1 MGEEKRKPICEVMM
15 LFWGLNYFR
24 KEKGGRVA
32 KKRDESHLDLGD
44 GRDEL
49 NLAEFPLSLI
59 SKRSEDDAKVLV
71 FEDQIWDSGSKKL
84 VTRKVTISGSADCGL
99 PNAADE
105 EVLLALIQITKLQG
119 FRNKKVFFSR
129 YQLLQILGWE
139 DNGYYYNRIVSA
151 LNTWLGVNVK
161 WHNAWR
167 DYTKK
172 TSWGDKGIVLIQ
184 AFELKKRDNS
194 DSESYITWA
203 DHLFESFQA
212 GNLKGLDFGLYR
224 ALRDSIAKRMFRFL
238 DKRFYNREMLTFDLA
253 TFAYEKIGMKRTY
266 ALNNVKQ
273 KFKPAIE
280 ELVAVGF
287 LKALPDKQRYRKKQ
301 AGIWEIIF
309 IKAEEND
316 GQRPLPMEID
326 TMPGIE
332 SELLK
337 RGVSRQRAKSLAAR
351 YPEAHIKAKLEEFD
365 FRMAKD
371 EKDPLRP
378 KNPGGYLAQAIEDDY
393 ASPKGFKSSEE
404 IERERQEKA
413 EAAAKRKAE
422 KAAKLKK
429 QADEIADAD
438 AAHQRD
444 VDRVNAYLGS
454 LSASERERVEIEALN
469 TSLFGPTSEG
479 LIRETLIHN
488 YVLELLQNGN
498 LK

>member
-1 MGEEKRKPICEVMM
+1 M
-15 LFWGLNYFR
+15 
-24 KEKGGRVA
+24 A
-32 KKRDESHLDLGD
+32 KKTIETDLDLGD

-59 SKRSEDDAKVLV
+59 SKRSDQDAKVLV
-71 FEDQIWDSGSKKL
+71 FEDKIWDSESRTM

-119 FRNKKVFFSR
+119 FRNKKVHFSR
-129 YQLLQILGWE
+129 YNLLQILGWE

-172 TSWGDKGIVLIQ
+172 SSWGDKGIVLIQ
-184 AFELKKRDNS
+184 AFELKKRENA
-194 DSESYITWA
+194 DSASYITWA

-287 LKALPDKQRYRKKQ
+287 LKPLPDKQRYRKRK
-301 AGIWEIIF
+301 AGEWDVVF
-309 IKAEEND
+309 IKATEEN

-326 TMPGIE
+326 TLPSIE
-332 SELLK
+332 NDLLK

-351 YPEAHIKAKLEEFD
+351 FPEAHIRAKLEEFD
-365 FRMAKD
+365 YRMTR
-371 EKDPLRP
+371 EEGDPLRP
-378 KNPGGYLAQAIEDDY
+378 QNPGGYLSQAIEEDY
-393 ASPKGFKSSEE
+393 ASPKGFKSQADL
-404 IERERQEKA
+404 ERERQEKEDQTA
-413 EAAAKRKAE
+413 QRKAVRDA
-422 KAAKLKK
+422 KAKDDAERKANAELEFQRKTEQVKNYLESLPLDERK
-429 QADEIADAD
+429 QVEETAIA
-438 AAHQRD
+438 
-444 VDRVNAYLGS
+444 S
-454 LSASERERVEIEALN
+454 
-469 TSLFGPTSEG
+469 SLFGATAGEAIRKS
-479 LIRETLIHN
+479 LIFQH
-488 YVLELLQNGN
+488 VLDLLEQAGRNA
-498 LK
+498 KK

>member
-1 MGEEKRKPICEVMM
+1 MSNK
-15 LFWGLNYFR
+15 
-24 KEKGGRVA
+24 
-32 KKRDESHLDLGD
+32 SHETDLDLGD

-59 SKRSEDDAKVLV
+59 SKRADQDTKVLV
-71 FEDQIWDSGSKKL
+71 FEDKIWDSESRSM

-119 FRNKKVFFSR
+119 FRNKKVHFSR
-129 YQLLQILGWE
+129 YNLLQILGWE

-184 AFELKKRDNS
+184 AFELKKRENAES
-194 DSESYITWA
+194 SSYITWA

-287 LKALPDKQRYRKKQ
+287 LKPLPDKQRYRKRK
-301 AGIWEIIF
+301 AGEWDVVF
-309 IKAEEND
+309 IKAMEEN

-326 TMPGIE
+326 TLPSIE
-332 SELLK
+332 NDLLK

-351 YPEAHIKAKLEEFD
+351 FPEAHIRAKLEEFD
-365 FRMAKD
+365 YRMTR
-371 EKDPLRP
+371 EEGDPLRP
-378 KNPGGYLAQAIEDDY
+378 QNPGGYLSQAIEEDY
-393 ASPKGFKSSEE
+393 ASPKGFKSQSDL
-404 IERERQEKA
+404 ERERLEKEEQSA
-413 EAAAKRKAE
+413 QR
-422 KAAKLKK
+422 KAAK
-429 QADEIADAD
+429 QAKAKEDAERKASAEREFQRKADL
-438 AAHQRD
+438 
-444 VDRVNAYLGS
+444 VTGYLGS
-454 LSASERERVEIEALN
+454 LSEEKRKQVEADALAS
-469 TSLFGPTSEG
+469 SLFGATASD
-479 LIRETLIHN
+479 LIRQSLIHN
-488 YVLELLQNGN
+488 HVMELLKETTDAG
-498 LK
+498 K

>member
-1 MGEEKRKPICEVMM
+1 MSSQRTHET
-15 LFWGLNYFR
+15 
-24 KEKGGRVA
+24 
-32 KKRDESHLDLGD
+32 DLDLGD

-59 SKRSEDDAKVLV
+59 SKRADQDTKVLV
-71 FEDQIWDSGSKKL
+71 FEDKIWDSESRSM

-119 FRNKKVFFSR
+119 FRNKKVYFSR
-129 YQLLQILGWE
+129 YNLLQILGWE

-184 AFELKKRDNS
+184 AFELKKRENA
-194 DSESYITWA
+194 DSSSYITWA

-238 DKRFYNREMLTFDLA
+238 DKRFYNRDMLTFDLA

-287 LKALPDKQRYRKKQ
+287 LKPLPDKQRYRKRK
-301 AGIWEIIF
+301 AGEWDVVF
-309 IKAEEND
+309 IKAVEEN

-326 TMPGIE
+326 TLPSVE
-332 SELLK
+332 NELVK
-337 RGVSRQRAKSLAAR
+337 QGVSRQRAKSLAAR
-351 YPEAHIKAKLEEFD
+351 YPEAHIRAKLEEFD
-365 FRMAKD
+365 YRMTR
-371 EKDPLRP
+371 EEGDPLRP
-378 KNPGGYLAQAIEDDY
+378 QNPGGYLAQSIEEDY
-393 ASPKGFKSSEE
+393 ASPKGFKAQAEV
-404 IERERQEKA
+404 ERERQEKEEQRA
-413 EAAAKRKAE
+413 QR
-422 KAAKLKK
+422 KAAKEAKAKEEAERKANAEQEFQRKSELVT
-429 QADEIADAD
+429 QYL
-438 AAHQRD
+438 AA
-444 VDRVNAYLGS
+444 
-454 LSASERERVEIEALN
+454 LSSEERQRVERDALAG
-469 TSLFGPTSEG
+469 SLFGATAGEV
-479 LIRETLIHN
+479 IRQSIIHN
-488 YVLELLQNGN
+488 HVLELLKQGTDDA
-498 LK
+498 KK

>member
-1 MGEEKRKPICEVMM
+1 MSSQRTHET
-15 LFWGLNYFR
+15 
-24 KEKGGRVA
+24 
-32 KKRDESHLDLGD
+32 DLDLGD

-59 SKRSEDDAKVLV
+59 SKRADQDTKVLV
-71 FEDQIWDSGSKKL
+71 FEDKIWDSESRSM

-119 FRNKKVFFSR
+119 FRNKKVYFSR
-129 YQLLQILGWE
+129 YNLLQILGWE

-184 AFELKKRDNS
+184 AFELKKRENA
-194 DSESYITWA
+194 DSSSYITWA

-238 DKRFYNREMLTFDLA
+238 DKRFYNRDMLTFDLA

-273 KFKPAIE
+273 KFNPAIE

-287 LKALPDKQRYRKKQ
+287 LKPLPDKQRYRKRK
-301 AGIWEIIF
+301 AGEWDVVF
-309 IKAEEND
+309 IKAVEEN

-326 TMPGIE
+326 TLPSVE
-332 SELLK
+332 NELVK
-337 RGVSRQRAKSLAAR
+337 QGVSRQRAKSLAAR
-351 YPEAHIKAKLEEFD
+351 YPEAHIRAKLEEFD
-365 FRMAKD
+365 YRMTR
-371 EKDPLRP
+371 EEGDPLRP
-378 KNPGGYLAQAIEDDY
+378 QNPGGYLAQSIEEDY
-393 ASPKGFKSSEE
+393 ASPKGFKSQAEV
-404 IERERQEKA
+404 ERERQEKEEQRA
-413 EAAAKRKAE
+413 QRKAAKEAKAKEEAERKANAEQEFQRKAE
-422 KAAKLKK
+422 LVTQYLAALSG
-429 QADEIADAD
+429 DER
-438 AAHQRD
+438 Q
-444 VDRVNAYLGS
+444 
-454 LSASERERVEIEALN
+454 RVERDALAS
-469 TSLFGPTSEG
+469 SLFGATAGEV
-479 LIRETLIHN
+479 IRQSIIHN
-488 YVLELLQNGN
+488 HVLELLKQGTDDA
-498 LK
+498 KK

>member
-1 MGEEKRKPICEVMM
+1 MSLE
-15 LFWGLNYFR
+15 R
-24 KEKGGRVA
+24 KET
-32 KKRDESHLDLGD
+32 SLDLGD

-59 SKRSEDDAKVLV
+59 SKRADQDAKVLV
-71 FEDQIWDSGSKKL
+71 FEDKIWDSENRTMVS
-84 VTRKVTISGSADCGL
+84 RKVTISGSADCGL

-119 FRNKKVFFSR
+119 FKNKKVSFSR

-184 AFELKKRDNS
+184 AFELKKRERG
-194 DSESYITWA
+194 DSASYIMWA
-203 DHLFESFQA
+203 DHLFESFQS

-238 DKRFYNREMLTFDLA
+238 DKRFYNRDMLSFDLA

-273 KFKPAIE
+273 KFKPALE

-287 LKALPDKQRYRKKQ
+287 LKPMDEKQRYRKRK
-301 AGIWEIIF
+301 AGEWDILFVKRAGDE
-309 IKAEEND
+309 

-326 TMPGIE
+326 TLPSIE
-332 SELLK
+332 SDLLK

-351 YPEAHIKAKLEEFD
+351 YPEAHIREKLEEFD
-365 FRMAKD
+365 YRMSR
-371 EKDPLRP
+371 EEGDPLRP
-378 KNPGGYLAQAIEDDY
+378 QNPGGYLAQAIEDNY
-393 ASPKGFKSSEE
+393 ATPKGFTSKAEL
-404 IERERQEKA
+404 ERQKLEKESLA
-413 EAAAKRKAE
+413 AVRKAAKEAKTKTDSDRKAAAEQAFQRKAAKVRVFLESRSEAERAKVEAAA
-422 KAAKLKK
+422 
-429 QADEIADAD
+429 
-438 AAHQRD
+438 
-444 VDRVNAYLGS
+444 
-454 LSASERERVEIEALN
+454 LSG
-469 TSLFGPTSEG
+469 SLFGENASPM
-479 LIRETLIHN
+479 IRDSLIHN
-488 YVLELLQNGN
+488 HVLELLEAEDSAGSG
-498 LK
+498 KKAR

>member
-1 MGEEKRKPICEVMM
+1 MSQPLVGEP
-15 LFWGLNYFR
+15 
-24 KEKGGRVA
+24 
-32 KKRDESHLDLGD
+32 SLDLGD

-59 SKRSEDDAKVLV
+59 SKRADQDAKVLV
-71 FEDQIWDSGSKKL
+71 FEDKIWDSENRAM
-84 VTRKVTISGSADCGL
+84 VTRKVTISGSSDCGL

-119 FRNKKVFFSR
+119 FRNKKVSFSR

-172 TSWGDKGIVLIQ
+172 SSWGDKGIVLIQ
-184 AFELKKRDNS
+184 AFELKKRERS
-194 DSESYITWA
+194 DSASCITWA

-238 DKRFYNREMLTFDLA
+238 DKRFYNREMLSFDLA

-273 KFKPAIE
+273 KFKAAIA

-287 LKALPDKQRYRKKQ
+287 LKELDDKQRYRKRK
-301 AGIWEIIF
+301 AGEWDIIF
-309 IKAEEND
+309 VKAVGED
-316 GQRPLPMEID
+316 GQRQLPMEID
-326 TMPGIE
+326 ILPSIE
-332 SELLK
+332 NDLLK

-351 YPEAHIKAKLEEFD
+351 YPEKHIREKLEEFD
-365 FRMAKD
+365 YRMSR
-371 EKDPLRP
+371 EEGDPLRP
-378 KNPGGYLAQAIEDDY
+378 QNPGGYLSQAIEENY
-393 ASPKGFKSSEE
+393 ASPKGFTSQSEL
-404 IERERQEKA
+404 ERQKLEKA
-413 EAAAKRKAE
+413 EATAQRKAAREAKSRSDLERKTLAE
-422 KAAKLKK
+422 KAYQQKAN
-429 QADEIADAD
+429 
-438 AAHQRD
+438 
-444 VDRVNAYLGS
+444 RVREYLDSLPATERGRLEQNAVGG
-454 LSASERERVEIEALN
+454 
-469 TSLFGPTSEG
+469 SLFGSNASPM
-479 LIRETLIHN
+479 IRQSLIHN
-488 YVLELLQNGN
+488 HVLELLEREGTIR
-498 LK
+498 

>member
-1 MGEEKRKPICEVMM
+1 MSRES
-15 LFWGLNYFR
+15 
-24 KEKGGRVA
+24 KEA
-32 KKRDESHLDLGD
+32 ALDLGD

-59 SKRSEDDAKVLV
+59 SKRGDQDAKVLV
-71 FEDQIWDSGSKKL
+71 FEDKIWDSENRAMVS
-84 VTRKVTISGSADCGL
+84 RKVTISGSADCGL

-119 FRNKKVFFSR
+119 FQSKKVSFSR

-161 WHNAWR
+161 WNNAWR

-172 TSWGDKGIVLIQ
+172 SSWGDKGIVLIQ
-184 AFELKKRDNS
+184 AFELKKRERS
-194 DSESYITWA
+194 DSASYVTWA

-238 DKRFYNREMLTFDLA
+238 DKRFYNRGMLSFDLA

-273 KFKPAIE
+273 KFKPALE

-287 LKALPDKQRYRKKQ
+287 LSPLDEKQRYRKRR
-301 AGIWEIIF
+301 AGEWDIIF
-309 IKAEEND
+309 VKSSVED

-326 TMPGIE
+326 ILPDIE
-332 SELLK
+332 SDLLK

-351 YPEAHIKAKLEEFD
+351 YPEAHIREKLEEFD
-365 FRMAKD
+365 YRMSR
-371 EKDPLRP
+371 EEGDPLRP
-378 KNPGGYLAQAIEDDY
+378 QNPGGYLAQAIEQNY
-393 ASPKGFKSSEE
+393 ATPKGFTSKVEQ
-404 IERERQEKA
+404 ERQKLEKESLAASRKAAREDKVKA
-413 EAAAKRKAE
+413 EAARKAAAE
-422 KAAKLKK
+422 QAFQRKAA
-429 QADEIADAD
+429 
-438 AAHQRD
+438 
-444 VDRVNAYLGS
+444 RVREFLES
-454 LSASERERVEIEALN
+454 LSPVERQRVEAEAVAG
-469 TSLFGPTSEG
+469 SLFGENASPM
-479 LIRETLIHN
+479 IRESLIHN
-488 YVLELLQNGN
+488 HVLELLNV
-498 LK
+498 K